1 MRERQLFDRLYGIR
15 DRATAIVQRDE
26 KLLVVR
32 DRGFRHYSLPG
43 GGVNRGESPE
53 DAVAR
58 ELAEE
63 TGLQAVSVSPL
74 LRCRTSDVFNT
85 YLVYRVEATGELR
98 INRIELGE
106 ALWWDGQKRLPFFG
120 YVRRVL
126 AQLDWPNT
134 DTSGI
139 LTS

>member
-1 MRERQLFDRLYGIR
+1 MLERLLGMR
-15 DRATAIVQRDE
+15 DRATAVVQRD
-26 KLLVVR
+26 KRLLLVR

-43 GGVNRGESPE
+43 GGVNRGEKPE
-53 DAVAR
+53 DAVIR

-63 TGLQAVSVSPL
+63 TGLHAQSVSPL

-85 YLVYRVEATGELR
+85 YLVYLVEATGDLR
-98 INRIELGE
+98 INRTELSE
-106 ALWWDGQKRLPFFG
+106 ALWWDGQERLPLFG

-126 AQLDWPNT
+126 TQLGWPNV
-134 DTSGI
+134 DASGI